1 MREYKCTIGGKEL
14 KLVANFAASQR
25 IAKEVADPL
34 MISREAFVEA
44 MMISANMSYEPKW
57 SFDVDNIW
65 RLVLIGVEAGGDSID
80 KQQLQELIFE
90 EGFFNVRRMAE
101 EYLALI
107 VGPTPEELDTNSA
120 ESKAEGNLVG
130 STS

>member
-1 MREYKCTIGGKEL
+1 MRQYKCTIGGKEL

-65 RLVLIGVEAGGDSID
+65 RLVLIGVEAGGDYID

-101 EYLALI
+101 
-107 VGPTPEELDTNSA
+107 
-120 ESKAEGNLVG
+120 
-130 STS
+130 